1 MLNAVADGYG
11 GLEHRNSTALICG
24 RRDLPRQGEPRASE
38 GYTTLLGLI
47 SHEYF
52 HTWNVKRLKPAEF
65 APYDYTKEN
74 HTRMLWFFEG
84 FTSYYDDQ
92 FLLRTGL
99 IDAATYLKLLAK
111 TVNQVLATP
120 GRLDFSV
127 AQASFD
133 AWTRSWGAPT
143 YPTNSAPRGAL
154 LWATQTYQQPLG
166 RQIFVAPD
174 VEPPNLIDEIVA
186 QDIQLNVRAA
196 LSSPVTPRTN
206 NKRVV
211 LDVGAQW
218 APKTHV
224 RPDWYQLD
232 GTPLEAQF
240 PGGEVGGR

>member
-1 MLNAVADGYG
+1 MRYDDEDFEQSVVG
-11 GLEHRNSTALICG
+11 GSPFATRMQAQPWLQS
-24 RRDLPRQGEPRASE
+24 QGEPPWHMWGNSQTIE
-38 GYTTLLGLI
+38 VVLPSG
-47 SHEYF
+47 
-52 HTWNVKRLKPAEF
+52 
-65 APYDYTKEN
+65 
-74 HTRMLWFFEG
+74 
-84 FTSYYDDQ
+84 
-92 FLLRTGL
+92 
-99 IDAATYLKLLAK
+99 
-111 TVNQVLATP
+111 LATFSP
-120 GRLDFSV
+120 QQRSQLTRVSYGRPETWHWLFTARIVEADDAEENEPLTLSIIWELTV
-127 AQASFD
+127 GIGRSMQQNLGFD